1 MIRSLE
7 IDARRH
13 WNDTGLQVTAGQT
26 VRIIASGVWR
36 DWKIETNAD
45 GFSRPHLKW
54 AEPLRR
60 APDAQWFQLCGTI
73 DRRLDQVILLGA
85 DVAFK
90 APAGGRLFLFANDV
104 SWMHWNNVGRLQ
116 VQVLMGDGVDEAGGR
131 PKVVG
136 GTELASPNVVA
147 RSEET

>member
-1 MIRSLE
+1 MIKSLE

-13 WNDTGLQVTAGQT
+13 WNDTGLQITAGRA

-36 DWKIETNAD
+36 DWMIETDAD
-45 GFSRPHLKW
+45 GFSRPHLRL

-60 APDAQWFQLCGTI
+60 VPTAHWFQLCGTI
-73 DRRLDQVILLGA
+73 DRRLDQVIILGG

-104 SWMHWNNVGRLQ
+104 SWMYWNNVGQIQ
-116 VQVLMGDGVDEAGGR
+116 VRILTGDDAV
-131 PKVVG
+131 
-136 GTELASPNVVA
+136 
-147 RSEET
+147 